1 VSVRVVR
8 VETPE
13 QRAAMTAIRMAVFVD
28 EQGVDAE
35 VEMDELDTDP
45 STAHV
50 LAVADEGTA
59 LGTARLL
66 APEHVDGPAH
76 IGRVAVLSAARGL
89 GVGALLMSALE
100 ELALECHG
108 VAVDGVRSVAV
119 ELSAQEQ
126 ALGFYGRLGYVAN
139 PDRYLSEG
147 IWHRDAVKVVT
158 SPDIG
163 PDAGPDTARDAPG
176 SVTGAT

>member
-1 VSVRVVR
+1 MIDIVR

-13 QRAAMTAIRMAVFVD
+13 QRAQMTAIRMTVFVD

-35 VEMDELDTDP
+35 VEMDEHDTDP

-50 LAVADEGTA
+50 LALAADGTA

-66 APEHVDGPAH
+66 APEHAQGPAH
-76 IGRVAVLSAARGL
+76 IGRVAVLSTARGL
-89 GVGALLMSALE
+89 GIGALLMTDLE
-100 ELALECHG
+100 ELAVERHG
-108 VAVDGVRSVAV
+108 VVVDGVRSVSV

-126 ALGFYGRLGYVAN
+126 ALGFYARLGYVAR
-139 PDRYLSEG
+139 PERYLSEG

-158 SPDIG
+158 
-163 PDAGPDTARDAPG
+163 APQ
-176 SVTGAT
+176 

>member
-13 QRAAMTAIRMAVFVD
+13 QRAEMTSIRMTVFVD

-45 STAHV
+45 TTAHV
-50 LAVADEGTA
+50 LAIAADGTA

-66 APEHVDGPAH
+66 APEHPDGPAH
-76 IGRVAVLSAARGL
+76 IGRVAVLSTARGL
-89 GVGALLMSALE
+89 GVGALLMTALE
-100 ELALECHG
+100 ELAVERHG
-108 VAVDGVRSVAV
+108 VAGDGLRSVSV

-126 ALGFYGRLGYVAN
+126 ALGFYGRLGYVAR
-139 PDRYLSEG
+139 PERYLSEG

-158 SPDIG
+158 TP
-163 PDAGPDTARDAPG
+163 A
-176 SVTGAT
+176 